1 MKSPKQGNT
10 VDVVNRDEHNDD
22 AVVAPAEFELLLQ
35 QCGTRKYATVIATR
49 LIASVTKGLDPL
61 IQSYWD
67 NAALRVLVPVL
78 VAGHHD
84 HATLHQLSI
93 WTSDKYLRSSA
104 EEILNAKATK
114 EAIEL
119 SKQYRAFRTII
130 PADVVEYSFRIAH
143 QAITQTMAQT
153 QGAASRLGYHRV

>member
-1 MKSPKQGNT
+1 MKFTKQGDA
-10 VDVVNRDEHNDD
+10 VGVVNRDDQNDD
-22 AVVAPAEFELLLQ
+22 AVVTPAEFELLLQ
-35 QCGTRKYATVIATR
+35 QCGTREYATVIAKR
-49 LIASVTKGLDPL
+49 LIESVTKGMDPF
-61 IQSYWD
+61 IRSYWD

-78 VAGHHD
+78 VAGHD
-84 HATLHQLSI
+84 GQATLHQLSI

-130 PADVVEYSFRIAH
+130 PTDVVEYSFRIAH
-143 QAITQTMAQT
+143 LAIIQTMALT
-153 QGAASRLGYHRV
+153 PGDAS